1 MNNGTSLLKCSDV
14 YVRFG
19 GVMALS
25 DVSMDVQEGTIAALI
40 GPNGAGKTTLL
51 NVITGM
57 VAQTEG
63 SIFFRLDDLSEAQPH
78 IRSQKGM
85 VRTFQNLEVFSHMT
99 VLENV
104 MTGAHNLYKY
114 SVLDSIFKTPR
125 YFSQEKKCREA
136 AMEKLRFVGL
146 EDDWNKNAVDLPYGK
161 QRLLELARAICGD
174 PVLLLLDEP
183 AAGLN
188 PKETSSLG
196 RVIAAVRDELKI
208 TIVLVEHDMELVM
221 SISDDITVLN
231 FGQVIAR
238 GAPGEIQKNPE
249 VIKAYLGSD
258 D

>member
-1 MNNGTSLLKCSDV
+1 MNKDAALLKCNDI

-25 DVSMDVQEGTIAALI
+25 GVSFQAKQGTISALI

-57 VAQTEG
+57 ISQTEG
-63 SIFFRLDDLSEAQPH
+63 SIEFKSRDLSGSPAH
-78 IRSQKGM
+78 IRSQEGM
-85 VRTFQNLEVFSHMT
+85 VRTFQNLEVFDHMS

-104 MTGAHNLYKY
+104 MTGAHNRYKY

-125 YFSQEKKCREA
+125 YFARERECRDA
-136 AMEKLRFVGL
+136 ALEKLRFVGL
-146 EDDWNKNAVDLPYGK
+146 ENERGLPALDLPYGK

-174 PVLLLLDEP
+174 PDMILLDEP

-188 PKETSSLG
+188 SRETRALG
-196 RVIAAVRDELKI
+196 EVIAAVRHDLGI
-208 TIVLVEHDMELVM
+208 TVVLVEHDMELVM
-221 SISDDITVLN
+221 SISDEITVLN

-238 GAPGEIQKNPE
+238 GVPRDIQNNPE
-249 VIKAYLGSD
+249 VIEAYLGSEE
-258 D
+258 

>member
-1 MNNGTSLLKCSDV
+1 MNKDAALLKCNDI

-25 DVSMDVQEGTIAALI
+25 GVTFQAKQDAISALI

-57 VAQTEG
+57 ISQTEG
-63 SIFFRLDDLSEAQPH
+63 SIEFKSRDLSGSPAH
-78 IRSQKGM
+78 IRSQEGM
-85 VRTFQNLEVFSHMT
+85 VRTFQNLEVFDHMS

-104 MTGAHNLYKY
+104 MTGAHNRYKY

-125 YFSQEKKCREA
+125 YFAGERECRDA
-136 AMEKLRFVGL
+136 ALEKLRFVGL
-146 EDDWNKNAVDLPYGK
+146 ENERGLPALDLPYGK

-174 PVLLLLDEP
+174 PDMILLDEP

-188 PKETSSLG
+188 SRETRALG
-196 RVIAAVRDELKI
+196 EVIAAVRHELGI
-208 TIVLVEHDMELVM
+208 TVVLVEHDMELVM
-221 SISDDITVLN
+221 SISDEITVLN

-238 GAPGEIQKNPE
+238 GVPRDIQNNPE
-249 VIKAYLGSD
+249 VIEAYLGSD

>member
-1 MNNGTSLLKCSDV
+1 M
-14 YVRFG
+14 RFG

-25 DVSMDVQEGTIAALI
+25 DVSMDVHEGSISALI

-57 VAQTEG
+57 VSQTEG
-63 SIFFRLDDLSEAQPH
+63 SIFFRSDDLSQAQAH
-78 IRSQKGM
+78 TRSQKGM

-114 SVLDSIFKTPR
+114 SMLDSIFKTPK

-146 EDDWNKNAVDLPYGK
+146 EDDWNQNAVDLPYGK

-174 PVLLLLDEP
+174 PALLLLDEP

-196 RVIAAVRDELKI
+196 RVIAAVREELKI
-208 TIVLVEHDMELVM
+208 TIILVEHDMELVM

-238 GAPGEIQKNPE
+238 GTPAEIQTNPE